1 MPKRKT
7 VKHTYTYRMR
17 ERERDIERERRQKFH
32 CVYLQRKK
40 LYLNEAHII
49 GYLNRLLCTDLSI
62 FGCSNK
68 TISFVRAI

>member
-7 VKHTYTYRMR
+7 VKHTYRMRELR
-17 ERERDIERERRQKFH
+17 ERERERRRKFH
-32 CVYLQRKK
+32 SVYLQGKK

>member
-7 VKHTYTYRMR
+7 VKHTYRMRAER
-17 ERERDIERERRQKFH
+17 ERERERRRKFH

>member
-7 VKHTYTYRMR
+7 VKHTYRMR
-17 ERERDIERERRQKFH
+17 ERERERERKREGENFTVCIYKE
-32 CVYLQRKK
+32 KK

>member
-7 VKHTYTYRMR
+7 VKHTYRMRGER
-17 ERERDIERERRQKFH
+17 ERERERRRKFH
-32 CVYLQRKK
+32 SVYLQGKK

>member
-7 VKHTYTYRMR
+7 VKHTYRMRDRESER
-17 ERERDIERERRQKFH
+17 ERERRRKFH
-32 CVYLQRKK
+32 SVYLQGKK